1 MATKREVDFW
11 KDQCRELTA
20 ALDRSR
26 EDKHALTARIWD
38 NSEEA
43 KTARAI
49 ADGLEWQVEE
59 LEAENAKLR
68 ELCERAAIELRVNG
82 NVTDAMTEKLLDD
95 MRELGVEVSDA

>member
-20 ALDRSR
+20 ALDRSLK
-26 EDKHALTARIWD
+26 DKHALTARIWD

-68 ELCERAAIELRVNG
+68 ELCADLYAEMI
-82 NVTDAMTEKLLDD
+82 TYSDAPHYNASVWAPKL
-95 MRELGVEVSDA
+95 RELGIEVD